1 MKLGARVFKTG
12 IAITL
17 ALFLAK
23 LLDLPSP
30 VFAGISAVFAMQ
42 PTIYR
47 TYLSLIEQLQ
57 ANVIGA
63 FFAVIIVLIFGHDPF
78 FIGLTAILVIAL
90 FVKLRLEST
99 IPVALVTVIAIMEY
113 TGDGFIQFALIRF
126 STILLGIL
134 AAFFV
139 NLVFIPPKYEKKL
152 YYKIVDNTENI
163 LKWIRMNIRHASE
176 HNLLKEDI
184 EKFKENMIKL
194 DQLYLMY
201 KEERNYFAKNKYGK
215 SRKLVLYRKMIT
227 TTNRALE
234 TLKLLHRLEN
244 ELQHMPIEF
253 QQAIRSELDCLL
265 NYHEQ
270 ILLKFIGKI
279 KYQPDSEIVTEA
291 CNSRKWLV
299 EAFNNHYLERCKE
312 ADNYHLF
319 PLVGTII
326 EYSEQLD
333 HLDKLIDSFQNYHKD
348 EQSFEIREQEV

>member
-17 ALFLAK
+17 ALVLAK

-47 TYLSLIEQLQ
+47 TYLSLVEQLQ

-63 FFAVIIVLIFGHDPF
+63 FFAVIGVLIFGHNPF

-90 FVKLRLEST
+90 CVKLRLEST

-152 YYKIVDNTENI
+152 YYKIVNNTENI

-176 HNLLKEDI
+176 HNLLKGDI
-184 EKFKENMIKL
+184 EKFKENMLKL
-194 DQLYLMY
+194 EQLYLMY
-201 KEERNYFAKNKYGK
+201 KEERDYFQKNKYKK
-215 SRKLVLYRKMIT
+215 SRKLVLYRQMIT
-227 TTNRALE
+227 TTHRALE

-244 ELQHMPIEF
+244 ELQHMPMEF

-291 CNSRKWLV
+291 CNSRKLLV
-299 EAFNNHYLERCKE
+299 EAFNNHYLKRCKE

-319 PLVGTII
+319 PLIGIII